1 MIKERI
7 IQVIEFKKFKKEDFY
22 SKIGMT
28 SANFRGKAKE
38 TPINS
43 NAIENILSIIPEINL
58 LWLITGKGNM
68 FNSTASLENS
78 FEEINLLTIKNL
90 INILNKDCLTNEEKE
105 ALKTILDHLKDDLL
119 SITNEINNI

>member
-68 FNSTASLENS
+68 FNSTAYLENS
-78 FEEINLLTIKNL
+78 FEEINLLTIKKL